1 MTIQTPK
8 EIAVRCY
15 TEEPPKAGKRKKPR
29 TGLDE
34 PSDFTLVFDC
44 ETTTDEV
51 QALRF
56 GFYQV
61 REGLTLY
68 EQGIFY
74 CAKTLTESE
83 ISLLTAFADEQGY
96 RAISVEK
103 FRTDVFLK
111 VAYHWGGLVVGFNL
125 TLRYFPYRYRP
136 R

>member
-1 MTIQTPK
+1 MTIQTPN

-15 TEEPPKAGKRKKPR
+15 TEEPPKAGKSKKPWK
-29 TGLDE
+29 GLDE

-61 REGLTLY
+61 REGLKLY

-74 CAKTLTESE
+74 CAKTVCRQRLWDRYSAGLRESFC
-83 ISLLTAFADEQGY
+83 S
-96 RAISVEK
+96 S
-103 FRTDVFLK
+103 
-111 VAYHWGGLVVGFNL
+111 
-125 TLRYFPYRYRP
+125 
-136 R
+136 